1 MASLQKYQVDQEV
14 TKINSTINGY
24 FCYDKF
30 VCYHPQRYKK
40 NSKLIQCTHAQRAP
54 HFFAITLGL
63 LKIKNN
69 SLISRGG
76 KGSQLCL
83 QHNEHT
89 TAVFTSFVL
98 ITFCHFFATPSPT
111 LTKIYELYQSGN
123 PKGARWAYLAR
134 SGNQS
139 EPRASD
145 CPRAPPAL

>member
-1 MASLQKYQVDQEV
+1 M
-14 TKINSTINGY
+14 
-24 FCYDKF
+24 
-30 VCYHPQRYKK
+30 
-40 NSKLIQCTHAQRAP
+40 QCTHAQRAP

-76 KGSQLCL
+76 EGSQLCL
-83 QHNEHT
+83 QHNKQT

-111 LTKIYELYQSGN
+111 LSKIYELYQSGN

-145 CPRAPPAL
+145 CPGYCQRNDLERRLCAHVTKNRLKYRQKVSFEKVHAIATVFNCPIMM